1 MTRSIVPIRSLT
13 QRPVELGRI
22 RIGVKG
28 PEKISKKGT
37 TYRDPMSIDSF
48 RFTSADKTALEQ
60 VAEHY
65 GGTVQPWSD
74 DKVPEGQYEVIT
86 EAPEIRIGLPDNP
99 LGGTPMYELYGGGG
113 RERWCDGETCEV
125 WEKGPDGPEP
135 SDVPCKCLA
144 AGELA
149 CKPTVHLSVVLPDVR
164 GIGVWRLTTHSWNAA
179 QEMPAMV
186 RMIHGL
192 QSEGIQRAVLR
203 IERKRSVQAGQ
214 TRKFP
219 VPTLG
224 LDASI
229 EQLMAGENA
238 VGRLQAA
245 AVPEIGA
252 GPKPVSTAGEPPAP
266 DDHHVGISESEE
278 PDGVNTVITSE
289 GGSPAPP
296 ESFNAQLSAAVDDDV
311 VEAEIVDEALDE
323 LRSAIGLV
331 PGLGEAR
338 VLKRA
343 RRIALDN
350 GWDQPESFEGI
361 TGPTLDAVYAEVLA
375 KVGS

>member
-1 MTRSIVPIRSLT
+1 MTRPIIPIRNLT

-22 RIGVKG
+22 RTGAKTD
-28 PEKISKKGT
+28 KAMKALDT
-37 TYRDPMSIDSF
+37 F
-48 RFTSADKTALEQ
+48 RLTSSDRTALEQ

-65 GGTVQPWSD
+65 GGEVRPWSD
-74 DKVPEGQYEVIT
+74 PKVAEGQYEVVT
-86 EAPEIRIGLPDNP
+86 TAPEIRIALPEDP

-125 WEKGPDGPEP
+125 WAKGPDGPEP
-135 SDVPCKCLA
+135 SEVACYCA
-144 AGELA
+144 ASGELA
-149 CKPTVHLSVVLPDVR
+149 CKPTVHLSVMLPDVR
-164 GIGVWRLTTHSWNAA
+164 GIGTWRLTTHSWNAA

-229 EQLMAGENA
+229 EQLMAGEAA

-245 AVPEIGA
+245 AVAEIEA
-252 GPKPVSTAGEPPAP
+252 GPTPVSTAGGSPAP
-266 DDHHVGISESEE
+266 DALTVGSSESEE
-278 PDGVNTVITSE
+278 PSGVTAVITSE
-289 GGSPAPP
+289 GEPPAPP
-296 ESFNAQLSAAVDDDV
+296 ESLNAQLSAVVDDDV

-323 LRSAIGLV
+323 LRSAIALV

-343 RRIALDN
+343 RRIASDN
-350 GWDQPESFEGI
+350 GWDQPESFERI

>member
-1 MTRSIVPIRSLT
+1 MRSIVPIRNLT

-22 RIGVKG
+22 RMGVKG
-28 PEKISKKGT
+28 PEKVSKKGT

-48 RFTSADKTALEQ
+48 RFTSSDRAALEQ
-60 VAEHY
+60 VAAHY

-74 DKVPEGQYEVIT
+74 DKAAEGQYEVIT
-86 EAPEIRIGLPDNP
+86 DAPEIRIALPADP

-113 RERWCDGETCEV
+113 RERWCDGEKCEV

-135 SDVPCKCLA
+135 TEVPCKCAA
-144 AGELA
+144 AGEMA
-149 CKPTVHLSVVLPDVR
+149 CKPTVHLSVILPDVR

-186 RMIHGL
+186 AMIDSL
-192 QSEGIQRAVLR
+192 QTEGIQRAVLR

-229 EQLMAGENA
+229 EQLMAGEAA
-238 VGRLQAA
+238 VGRLSAA
-245 AVPEIGA
+245 AVPEIEA
-252 GPKPVSTAGEPPAP
+252 GPMPPDPVGGSPAP
-266 DDHHVGISESEE
+266 DVLSVGSAESEE
-278 PDGVNTVITSE
+278 PSGVHDVITIE
-289 GGSPAPP
+289 GDPPAPP
-296 ESFNAQLSAAVDDDV
+296 ESFNAQLSSAVEDV

-343 RRIALDN
+343 RRIAADN
-350 GWDQPESFEGI
+350 GWDAPESFDGI

-375 KVGS
+375 KVGA

>member
-1 MTRSIVPIRSLT
+1 
-13 QRPVELGRI
+13 
-22 RIGVKG
+22 
-28 PEKISKKGT
+28 
-37 TYRDPMSIDSF
+37 
-48 RFTSADKTALEQ
+48 
-60 VAEHY
+60 
-65 GGTVQPWSD
+65 
-74 DKVPEGQYEVIT
+74 
-86 EAPEIRIGLPDNP
+86 
-99 LGGTPMYELYGGGG
+99 
-113 RERWCDGETCEV
+113 
-125 WEKGPDGPEP
+125 
-135 SDVPCKCLA
+135 
-144 AGELA
+144 
-149 CKPTVHLSVVLPDVR
+149 
-164 GIGVWRLTTHSWNAA
+164 
-179 QEMPAMV
+179 MV

-252 GPKPVSTAGEPPAP
+252 GPKPVSTAGEPPAS

-323 LRSAIGLV
+323 LRSAIVLV

-361 TGPTLDAVYAEVLA
+361 TGPVLDAVYAEVLA

>member
-1 MTRSIVPIRSLT
+1 MSRTIVPIRNLT

-22 RIGVKG
+22 RIGVKSG
-28 PEKISKKGT
+28 KAMKAIEN
-37 TYRDPMSIDSF
+37 F
-48 RFTSADKTALEQ
+48 RFTSSDRAALEQ
-60 VAEHY
+60 VAAHY

-74 DKVPEGQYEVIT
+74 DKAAEGQWEVIT
-86 EAPEIRIGLPDNP
+86 DAPEIRIALPADP

-113 RERWCDGETCEV
+113 RERWCDGEKCEV

-135 SDVPCKCLA
+135 SEVPCKCAA
-144 AGELA
+144 AGEMT
-149 CKPTVHLSVVLPDVR
+149 CKPTVHLSVILPDVR

-186 RMIHGL
+186 SMIDSL
-192 QSEGIQRAVLR
+192 QTEGIQRAVLR

-229 EQLMAGENA
+229 EQLMAGEAA
-238 VGRLQAA
+238 VGRLSAA
-245 AVPEIGA
+245 AVPEIEA
-252 GPKPVSTAGEPPAP
+252 GPMPPDPVGGSPAP
-266 DDHHVGISESEE
+266 DVLSVGSAESEE
-278 PDGVNTVITSE
+278 PSGVHDVITIE
-289 GGSPAPP
+289 GDPPAPP
-296 ESFNAQLSAAVDDDV
+296 ESFNAALSAAVDDV
-311 VEAEIVDEALDE
+311 VDAEIVDDALDE
-323 LRSAIGLV
+323 LRSAIALV

-343 RRIALDN
+343 RRIAMDN
-350 GWDQPESFEGI
+350 GWDAPESFDGI

-375 KVGS
+375 KVDG